1 LGSAFPRLVL
11 VALFV
16 RSFCT
21 MPVVE
26 TEVKLDFKD
35 VLIRPKRSSLASR
48 SQVNIERSFTFPN
61 SKQTW
66 TGVPLIAANMD
77 TVGTFAV
84 AEVLAKKKCIT
95 AIHKHYTVEEWKT
108 WAAGSGKECLPF
120 VAVSCGILGK
130 DMEKLG
136 EILAAIPEVKMIC
149 IDVAN
154 GYSEAFVQC
163 IRDVRKRHPS
173 ITIMAGNVVTKEMTE
188 ELIFSGADIIKVGIG
203 PGSVCTT
210 RKQTGVGYPQ
220 LSAVLECA
228 DAAHGLGGRII
239 SDGGCTCPGD
249 VAKACGAGADF
260 VMLGGMLAGHEE
272 CAGQVIEEN
281 GAYFK
286 VFYGM
291 SSDTAM
297 KKHAGGVAEY
307 RSSEGKT
314 VKVPY
319 RGPIDETIR
328 DILGGMRSACTYVG
342 AAELRELSK
351 RTTFIRVTQQLNNV
365 FTESTKVNP
374 TTMVPPSLESPAKKA
389 KIEMS

>member
-1 LGSAFPRLVL
+1 
-11 VALFV
+11 
-16 RSFCT
+16 
-21 MPVVE
+21 MVE

-35 VLIRPKRSSLASR
+35 VLIRPKRTSLASR
-48 SQVNIERSFTFPN
+48 SQVSVERTFTFPN
-61 SKQTW
+61 SKQKW
-66 TGVPLIAANMD
+66 TGVPIVAANMD
-77 TVGTFAV
+77 TVGTFAL
-84 AEVLAKKKCIT
+84 AEVFAKRKCIT
-95 AIHKHYTVEEWKT
+95 AMHKHYNVEDWKA
-108 WAAGSGKECLPF
+108 WAAGSGKEALPY
-120 VAVSCGILGK
+120 VCASTGILAK
-130 DMEKLG
+130 DMDKL
-136 EILAAIPEVKMIC
+136 EQILAAVPDIKFIC
-149 IDVAN
+149 VDVAN
-154 GYSEAFVQC
+154 GYSEAFVAC
-163 IRDVRKRHPS
+163 IRDVRKRFPTH
-173 ITIMAGNVVTKEMTE
+173 TIMAGNVVTKEMTE

-249 VAKACGAGADF
+249 VAKAFGGGADF

-272 CAGQVIEEN
+272 CAGETVEAN
-281 GAYFK
+281 GEYFK

-328 DILGGMRSACTYVG
+328 DILGGIRSACTYVG
-342 AAELRELSK
+342 AAELKELSK
-351 RTTFIRVTQQLNNV
+351 RTTFVRVTQQLNDV
-365 FTESTKVNP
+365 FTESTKVSP
-374 TTMVPPSLESPAKKA
+374 TTAVPPSLESPTKKA
-389 KIEMS
+389 KVEDK